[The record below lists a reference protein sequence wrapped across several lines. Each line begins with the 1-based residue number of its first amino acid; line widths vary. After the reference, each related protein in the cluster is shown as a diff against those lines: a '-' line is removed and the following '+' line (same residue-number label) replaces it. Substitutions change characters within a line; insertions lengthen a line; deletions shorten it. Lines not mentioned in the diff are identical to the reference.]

1 VGQVA
6 VGEANRFESDCT
18 HARINNKGESMTDQ
32 EKAINE
38 VLEGIEIE
46 ILKLIQRD
54 KQLDGRCCTEQEEK
68 GFQEALRLCRA
79 SLRARYIEEEEADDE

>member
-1 VGQVA
+1 
-6 VGEANRFESDCT
+6 
-18 HARINNKGESMTDQ
+18 MTDE

-46 ILKLIQRD
+46 ILKLMHRE

-79 SLRARYIEEEEADDE
+79 SLRARYIEWEETHDE

>member
-1 VGQVA
+1 MDYQKIYH
-6 VGEANRFESDCT
+6 S
-18 HARINNKGESMTDQ
+18 NKLGGTMTEQ

-46 ILKLIQRD
+46 IIKLMHRE
-54 KQLDGRCCTEQEEK
+54 KHFDGRCCPEQEEK

-79 SLRARYIEEEEADDE
+79 SLRARYIEEEADDE

>member
-1 VGQVA
+1 
-6 VGEANRFESDCT
+6 
-18 HARINNKGESMTDQ
+18 MTDL

-46 ILKLIQRD
+46 ILQLQKRGA
-54 KQLDGRCCTEQEEK
+54 QLDGRCCSEQEEK

-79 SLRARYIEEEEADDE
+79 SLRARYVDEEATEEDDE

>member
-1 VGQVA
+1 
-6 VGEANRFESDCT
+6 
-18 HARINNKGESMTDQ
+18 MTEQ

-46 ILKLIQRD
+46 IIRLMHREKH
-54 KQLDGRCCTEQEEK
+54 LDGRCCAEQEEK

-79 SLRARYIEEEEADDE
+79 SLRARYTEEEVDNQ